1 METGLE
7 ELRILQTLLLILTTT
22 KIVTGDSFAKVKMI
36 ETLAMI

>member
-22 KIVTGDSFAKVKMI
+22 RIVTGDSLAKVIAIM
-36 ETLAMI
+36 